1 MNLNEYQ
8 EKAMK
13 TCMPTC
19 DNLLYMLTNL
29 VGEVGEFAGKIAKHV
44 RKGDLYVYHASH
56 RDDNGDVLHSQA
68 ILITDEEKD
77 ALAKEAGDIAWQLAG
92 LCHVMGWSLEDVCQ
106 QNLDKLASRQQRGVI
121 DGSGDE
127 R

>member
-1 MNLNEYQ
+1 MELNEYQ

-29 VGEVGEFAGKIAKHV
+29 MGEVGEFAGKIAKHV
-44 RKGDLYVYHASH
+44 RKGDLYVFHASH

-77 ALAKEAGDIAWQLAG
+77 ALAKEAGDIAWQFAG

>member
-1 MNLNEYQ
+1 MELNEYQ

-29 VGEVGEFAGKIAKHV
+29 MGEVGEFAGKIAKHV

-68 ILITDEEKD
+68 IFITDDEKD
-77 ALAKEAGDIAWQLAG
+77 ALVKEAGDIAWQLAG

-121 DGSGDE
+121 DGNGDE

>member
-1 MNLNEYQ
+1 MELNEYQ

-13 TCMPTC
+13 TCMPPC

-29 VGEVGEFAGKIAKHV
+29 MGEVGEFAGKIAKHV

-68 ILITDEEKD
+68 IRERNAVDCGFNILPLPVEE
-77 ALAKEAGDIAWQLAG
+77 
-92 LCHVMGWSLEDVCQ
+92 
-106 QNLDKLASRQQRGVI
+106 
-121 DGSGDE
+121 
-127 R
+127 

>member
-1 MNLNEYQ
+1 MELNEYQ
-8 EKAMK
+8 EMAMK

-29 VGEVGEFAGKIAKHV
+29 MGEVGEFAGKIAKHV
-44 RKGDLYVYHASH
+44 RKGDLYVSHASH
-56 RDDNGDVLHSQA
+56 RDENGDVLHYQA

-77 ALAKEAGDIAWQLAG
+77 ALVKEAGDIAWQLAG
-92 LCHVMGWSLEDVCQ
+92 LCHVMDWSLEDVCQ

>member
-1 MNLNEYQ
+1 MDLNEYQ

-19 DNLLYMLTNL
+19 DNLLYMLINL
-29 VGEVGEFAGKIAKHV
+29 MGEVGEFAGKIAKHV

-106 QNLDKLASRQQRGVI
+106 QNLDKFASRQ
-121 DGSGDE
+121 
-127 R
+127 